1 MVKLLTIILVSL
13 ALVSCISPVSSSWS
27 CKNSLN
33 GDCRTIAEI
42 DNNKNKNNYR
52 KHKTNNTS
60 KNDFKTSQSAIQ
72 SNLIKKSTYEDIRT
86 AESVSK
92 AVFAPYIDKAGNRH
106 DFSTVYYVERKSDWR
121 N

>member
-1 MVKLLTIILVSL
+1 MVKLLTTILISL

-27 CKNSLN
+27 CKSSLK
-33 GDCRTIAEI
+33 GGCRTIAEI
-42 DNNKNKNNYR
+42 DNNENKNNYR
-52 KHKTNNTS
+52 KHKKNNTS
-60 KNDFKTSQSAIQ
+60 KNDFKTSQSTIQ
-72 SNLIKKSTYEDIRT
+72 SNLNKSTYEEIRT
-86 AESVSK
+86 AESISK